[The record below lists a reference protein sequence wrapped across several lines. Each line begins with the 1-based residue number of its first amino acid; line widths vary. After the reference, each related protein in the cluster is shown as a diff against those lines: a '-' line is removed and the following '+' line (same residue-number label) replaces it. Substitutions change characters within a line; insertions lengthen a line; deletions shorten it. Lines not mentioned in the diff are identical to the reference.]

1 MDNSTSENISVSAS
15 MCPDELVPGIFI
27 NVTLGIVIFIVN
39 VLTLIAIILYDR
51 AWENYIILIAS
62 LTLADALV
70 GLSLI
75 LELLHCKDDLG
86 FTGTLFVHIASYLT
100 TFISQWHTVVLSIDR
115 WIAVYRALNYH
126 SIMSP
131 FRIKLLVATS
141 WVIGSVEMLIFL
153 LLHHLG
159 GKNNDLAFRSIY
171 ILAAGHLIIIFSINA
186 VIYGRLWTA
195 ARRQRRQI
203 AQLQQQQDNTTAVN
217 KATIMVMVI
226 VALFGLLWAPLIFA
240 NAWFSITGNR
250 NSTLNKVHDYARI
263 VGFCNS
269 LINCVVYVFFNKNL
283 RKLLHERLTCK

>member
-1 MDNSTSENISVSAS
+1 MENSTSENISVSAS
-15 MCPDELVPGIFI
+15 MCPDEVVHGIFI

-51 AWENYIILIAS
+51 AWENYIMLIAS

-75 LELLHCKDDLG
+75 LELLHCKDDVG
-86 FTGTLFVHIASYLT
+86 FTVTLFLFITNSLT
-100 TFISQWHTVVLSIDR
+100 ISISQWHTVALSIDR

-131 FRIKLLVATS
+131 FRIKLLVAAS
-141 WVIGSVEMLIFL
+141 WVIGSVEMLIISL
-153 LLHHLG
+153 LYHLSH
-159 GKNNDLAFRSIY
+159 KNNDLAFRSIY
-171 ILAAGHLIIIFSINA
+171 MLTAGHLIVIFSINA
-186 VIYGRLWTA
+186 VIYGRLWAA

-203 AQLQQQQDNTTAVN
+203 AQLQQQQDNTTGVN

-226 VALFGLLWAPLIFA
+226 VALFGLLWAPQIFA
-240 NAWFSITGNR
+240 NAWFFIAGNR
-250 NSTLNKVHDYARI
+250 NSTVTKVRDYAGI
-263 VGFCNS
+263 AGFCNS

-283 RKLLHERLTCK
+283 RKVLHGKLTCK